1 MKIHIEVELTPEE
14 LRRLY
19 GLPDLSN
26 IHQSVTD
33 SIKDSITTGDT
44 SGLNRLVTPLINS
57 GISGF
62 DSYQKLLTAL
72 FSNATINTSSKEDD
86 K

>member
-1 MKIHIEVELTPEE
+1 MKIHIEVDLTPEE

-33 SIKDSITTGDT
+33 SIKDSLTTGDT
-44 SGLNRLVTPLINS
+44 SGLNNLVAS
-57 GISGF
+57 GLSGF
-62 DSYQKLLTAL
+62 ESYQKLLGTL
-72 FSNATINTSSKEDD
+72 FANANINTKDD
-86 K
+86 SAK